1 MRKQYLILSYLLCC
15 GFFAQAQLPSVIA
28 GKLVRIDSFPSQ
40 YLGARKI
47 DIWLPDSYDGKTPHA
62 VLYMHDGQML
72 FDSNITWNKKDWRV
86 DETLH
91 QLMQEGKIRN
101 TIVVGAWNGGISRH
115 VDYFPQKPFESLP
128 AAIQDTL
135 YGKNRPNGASVFN
148 GLRIRSDLYLKFL
161 VKELKPYIDA
171 QYQTKKDP
179 PNTFIAGSSMGGLIS
194 LYAICEYPE
203 VFGGAACLS
212 THWPGIFTNHMNP
225 IPDAFLTY
233 LQTHL
238 PDNRKH
244 KIYFDHGTDTL
255 DSLYAVHQDRVDALM
270 RSMGWSKR
278 NWMSRVFP
286 GTDHSE
292 QAWAARLDIPM
303 MFLLSK

>member
-1 MRKQYLILSYLLCC
+1 MMKKYWIILIILSISIVVN
-15 GFFAQAQLPSVIA
+15 AQLPSVVS
-28 GKLVRIDSFPSQ
+28 GQLVRIDSFPSQ
-40 YLGARKI
+40 YLGNRKI
-47 DIWLPDSYDGKTPHA
+47 DIWLPNSYDGVKPHA

-72 FDSNITWNKKDWRV
+72 FDSTTTWNKKDWRV

-91 QLMQEGKIRN
+91 QLMREGKIRN
-101 TIVVGAWNGGISRH
+101 TIVVGVWNSGASRH

-128 AAIQDTL
+128 KAIQDTL
-135 YGKNRPNGASVFN
+135 YGKNRPGGASVFN
-148 GLRIRSDLYLKFL
+148 GLRIRSDDYLKFL

-171 QYQTKKDP
+171 KYRVQKDP
-179 PNTFIAGSSMGGLIS
+179 ANTFVAGSSMGGLIS
-194 LYAICEYPE
+194 MYAICEYPE

-225 IPDAFLTY
+225 IPDAFVAY
-233 LQTHL
+233 LKMHL
-238 PDNRKH
+238 PNPATH
-244 KIYFDHGTDTL
+244 KLYFDHGTTTL
-255 DSLYAVHQDRVDALM
+255 DSLYAVHQQKVDAVM
-270 RSMGWSKR
+270 RSKKWAKR

-292 QAWAARLDIPM
+292 NAWADRLDIPM